1 MFFVNNTMILVQCY
15 VGSFIDDDMTRLFND
30 CDADYA
36 QQYAEVSEEVPNV
49 DYVSVKTLEVV

>member
-1 MFFVNNTMILVQCY
+1 MILVQCY